1 MKSISERLNE
11 ATGLFGKLCCMA
23 IISFVIVFTTT
34 AQENKSFLQPPR
46 LIKNQVTMEER
57 YKNENREFSGI
68 SSIAITPKGRIWAV
82 WYAGITPDE
91 DVNNYVVL
99 ATSDDKGNS
108 WKETVIIDPDQE
120 GPVRAFDPE
129 LWIDPTGK
137 LWVFWAQSIDHD
149 GTVAG
154 VWAITTNYPEVENPD
169 WTATRRLTNGIMMCK
184 PLVLSTG
191 EWILP
196 ASTWRLTDNS
206 AKIIV
211 SLDNGNIW
219 TEKGAVNISKDVRS
233 FDEHMIVEKK
243 NGDIWML
250 VRTKYGI
257 GESVSSDGGY
267 TWSPL
272 VPSKIQHPA
281 ARFFIRRLNSG
292 NLLLVKHGPINMKT
306 GRSHLMAFVSKDD
319 GYSWSHGLLLDE
331 RPGVSYPDG
340 QQTID
345 GMIYITYDFN
355 RTKEQMILMTSFT
368 EEDIF
373 DNDYDS
379 KIIEVYNRRKV
390 VSMGR

>member
-1 MKSISERLNE
+1 
-11 ATGLFGKLCCMA
+11 
-23 IISFVIVFTTT
+23 
-34 AQENKSFLQPPR
+34 
-46 LIKNQVTMEER
+46 MEER

-191 EWILP
+191 EWILL

-211 SLDNGNIW
+211 SLDNGNTW
-219 TEKGAVNISKDVRS
+219 TEKGAVNIPKDVRS

>member
-1 MKSISERLNE
+1 
-11 ATGLFGKLCCMA
+11 
-23 IISFVIVFTTT
+23 
-34 AQENKSFLQPPR
+34 
-46 LIKNQVTMEER
+46 MEER

-137 LWVFWAQSIDHD
+137 LWVFWAQCIDHD

>member
-211 SLDNGNIW
+211 SLDNGNTW
-219 TEKGAVNISKDVRS
+219 TEKGAVNIPKDVRS